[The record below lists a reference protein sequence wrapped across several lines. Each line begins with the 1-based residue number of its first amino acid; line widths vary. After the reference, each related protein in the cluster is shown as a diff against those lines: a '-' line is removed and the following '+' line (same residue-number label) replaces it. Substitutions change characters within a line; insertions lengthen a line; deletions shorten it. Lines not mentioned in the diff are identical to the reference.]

1 MHKPHHPSLSYSI
14 IKEIQNTQRMSQN
27 FYKAKSGIDG
37 VGLFTGQD
45 YKCGDFIAYIDGPI
59 VVTKNNPRIISPEA
73 DNWIGVGRYSWINT
87 NKSLFRF
94 INHSCEPNVAQVSR
108 RKVVA
113 INDIPAGTEIVI
125 DYSLTEAEK
134 GWKIEHCSCKSKS
147 CRKKIGPIF
156 SLEKSVYRKK
166 YIYIPKKF
174 KELYE
179 STHKI
184 VRRV

>member
-1 MHKPHHPSLSYSI
+1 
-14 IKEIQNTQRMSQN
+14 MSQN

-37 VGLFTGQD
+37 VGLFTNQD
-45 YKCGDFIAYIDGPI
+45 YKRGDFIAYIDGPI

-87 NKSLFRF
+87 NKSIFRF
-94 INHSCEPNVAQVSR
+94 INHSCEPNVAQVSK

-113 INDIPAGTEIVI
+113 IKDISANSEILI
-125 DYSLTEAEK
+125 DYSLTEAEE
-134 GWKIEHCSCKSKS
+134 GWTIERCSCKSKS

-156 SLEKSVYRKK
+156 SLNKNVYRKK
-166 YIYIPKKF
+166 STYIPKKF

-179 STHKI
+179 STHNLM
-184 VRRV
+184 RRV